1 MLKVSEVGARVPAC
15 DPAVV
20 YSEVTMTKVQRL
32 EQEIKG
38 LTPSELSAFRE
49 WFHEY
54 DSVAWDKQIE
64 QDAAANKLDKLAE
77 KALADHK
84 AGRTREI

>member
-1 MLKVSEVGARVPAC
+1 
-15 DPAVV
+15 
-20 YSEVTMTKVQRL
+20 MTKVQKL

-38 LTPSELSAFRE
+38 LTPGEFAALRK

-54 DSVAWDKQIE
+54 DSIEWDKQIE
-64 QDAAANKLDKLAE
+64 RDAGAGRLDKLAE

-84 AGRTREI
+84 AGRTKEI